1 MKKLDIIATIKDG
14 IALGLLN
21 YVSVIVTVILYV
33 LTVWIPYLNVG
44 TTIALTLLPAELAKG
59 KMINPLYIF
68 DGKFRRNMGEYFLLS
83 ALMFVGILMG
93 YLFLF
98 IPGIVIAYAWNFA
111 MLLFVD
117 KNMLGF
123 EALRESNKYTYGN
136 KWRMFA
142 IQMILVAIIW
152 LCEIIIGALFGIGN
166 VQWLETIGTII
177 TILIALAIVPISLGV
192 TAVMYKK
199 LVLEADQPVEEPAAP
214 IVPAEEP
221 ADPVEDP
228 VENQVAPAEESAAE

>member
-33 LTVWIPYLNVG
+33 LTIWIPYLNVG
-44 TTIALTLLPAELAKG
+44 TTIAMTLLPAEVAKG
-59 KMINPLYIF
+59 KMVNPLYIF
-68 DGKFRRNMGEYFLLS
+68 DGKFRRNMGEFFLLS
-83 ALMFVGILMG
+83 ALMFFGILMG

-166 VQWLETIGTII
+166 VQWIETIGTII
-177 TILIALAIVPISLGV
+177 IGLISLAIVPISLGV

-199 LVLEADQPVEEPAAP
+199 LVLEADQPVED
-214 IVPAEEP
+214 PAEEP
-221 ADPVEDP
+221 VAPI
-228 VENQVAPAEESAAE
+228 APAEESAE

>member
-1 MKKLDIIATIKDG
+1 MKKLDIVATIKDG

-33 LTVWIPYLNVG
+33 LTIWIPYLNVG

-142 IQMILVAIIW
+142 IQMIIGGVIW
-152 LCEIIIGALFGIGN
+152 LCEVVIRAIFGIGN
-166 VQWLETIGTII
+166 VDWLIVIGTII

-199 LVLEADQPVEEPAAP
+199 LVLEADQPAEQPAEES
-214 IVPAEEP
+214 VTPAEEP
-221 ADPVEDP
+221 AT
-228 VENQVAPAEESAAE
+228 PAEEPAAE